1 MISVNVMAMVNW
13 ILFIPFI
20 YFSYE
25 SATVESE
32 SEKENMI
39 TMHYGLRGSF
49 TKNHFQENEWR
60 CQLIGSE
67 SKHF

>member
-1 MISVNVMAMVNW
+1 MRSTQYFKAKNVKMISVNVMAMVNW

-49 TKNHFQENEWR
+49 TKNHFQEN
-60 CQLIGSE
+60 
-67 SKHF
+67 

>member
-1 MISVNVMAMVNW
+1 MAMVNW
-13 ILFIPFI
+13 ILFIPFT

-49 TKNHFQENEWR
+49 TKNHFQENEWHW
-60 CQLIGSE
+60 QFIESE
-67 SKHF
+67 S

>member
-1 MISVNVMAMVNW
+1 MIPTQYFKAKNVKMISVNFMAMVNW

-20 YFSYE
+20 FFSYE

-49 TKNHFQENEWR
+49 TKNHFQEN
-60 CQLIGSE
+60 
-67 SKHF
+67 